1 MTSHEL
7 VDEQEHAR
15 ALAEEGSLGSDLRG
29 VLAPPMAFKLVVKSS
44 ALELAVQ
51 LLFRLIFAQLGAL
64 TQARAHKGEVAQ
76 GTSPSTGSLCDSPT
90 KPVRAG
96 WC

>member
-1 MTSHEL
+1 MTSNEL
-7 VDEQEHAR
+7 IDEQEHAR
-15 ALAEEGSLGSDLRG
+15 TLAEKGSLGSE
-29 VLAPPMAFKLVVKSS
+29 LAPPVAFKLVVKSS

-76 GTSPSTGSLCDSPT
+76 GTSPSPGSLCDSPT